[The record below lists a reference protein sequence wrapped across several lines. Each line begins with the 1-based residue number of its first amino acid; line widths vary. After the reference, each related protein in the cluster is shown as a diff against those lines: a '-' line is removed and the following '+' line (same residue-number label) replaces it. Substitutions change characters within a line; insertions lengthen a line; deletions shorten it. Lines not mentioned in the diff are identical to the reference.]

1 MVGRNVGGKVV
12 LIRMIKFGCKQYKAI
27 PDVYINIVRII
38 VCIYIYMHI
47 DYIQTMFY
55 THTCVCI
62 NVYTYT

>member
-38 VCIYIYMHI
+38 VYIYMHI